1 MTRGARS
8 KCKKPCSSARV
19 DERPRPFL
27 VGAIL
32 NAGLALLGT
41 CVTLFLVGSG
51 LMFSNQGMT
60 LELAL
65 LGGGAAL
72 LLVVLPVVGFIL
84 SLRNRFKPVALLTAS
99 LGLLALLAAAVF
111 TGGISLGAASPFA
124 TEPVPVEAPVAPP

>member
-1 MTRGARS
+1 M
-8 KCKKPCSSARV
+8 

-41 CVTLFLVGSG
+41 CVTLFVVGSG

-72 LLVVLPVVGFIL
+72 FLVVLPVVGFVV
-84 SLRNRFKPVALLTAS
+84 SLKNRLKPLALVTAG
-99 LGLLALLAAAVF
+99 LGVLALLGAAVL
-111 TGGISLGAASPFA
+111 TGGVSLGAASPFA